1 MATKDQTREEFR
13 VSREFREVGEVHPG
27 MAVVRPEVEE
37 VAAVRPEVEE
47 VAAVRPEAGEAE
59 WARPEVPAGRL
70 Q

>member
-1 MATKDQTREEFR
+1 LATKDQTGEEFR

-27 MAVVRPEVEE
+27 VAVVRPEVE
-37 VAAVRPEVEE
+37 EVEE

-59 WARPEVPAGRL
+59 WERPEVPAGRL